1 MLDKVFVIGMS
12 KVTSLLYAENF
23 SKTVDGFGMY
33 FTQHAEIK
41 ACISSQNESFPALTF
56 YFLLFTFNC
65 NSGS

>member
-33 FTQHAEIK
+33 FTQPDEIK
-41 ACISSQNESFPALTF
+41 ACISSQNESFLALTF
-56 YFLLFTFNC
+56 YYLLFTFNC
-65 NSGS
+65 NSVS